1 MSKGVLIFGGSPA
14 GLQAALDLADAGI
27 KVHLIE
33 PSPFFGNGGSTMA
46 PAHLLNARMLEAAK
60 HPRIKM
66 WTNTRLQSAERK
78 TGSLHVQLQQH
89 PRYVD
94 LAKCTGC
101 GDCVEVC
108 PVTVPRTDRK
118 AIYLMGGIQPGCA
131 AIEKLGQAPC
141 ASVCPGV
148 GMNVVVHHHST

>member
-1 MSKGVLIFGGSPA
+1 VSKGALIFGGSPA

-33 PSPFFGNGGSTMA
+33 PSPFFGNGGSTMT

-78 TGSLHVQLQQH
+78 TESLHVQCRFSQMY
-89 PRYVD
+89 RM
-94 LAKCTGC
+94 
-101 GDCVEVC
+101 
-108 PVTVPRTDRK
+108 R
-118 AIYLMGGIQPGCA
+118 
-131 AIEKLGQAPC
+131 
-141 ASVCPGV
+141 
-148 GMNVVVHHHST
+148 